1 MTRESKTFS
10 RASTWVEAGKLIVAW
25 VQGFRLRLRLGAFDK
40 ERQAVADMRQSDP
53 FMPISTDWYTGPARH
68 LLCCCIVLQ
77 QYDTRLVRD
86 MVATAE
92 WTYLAND
99 PEPTDAALIRLADH
113 LAYSVRGDIAAI
125 LEERLDRDRLLSQL
139 ALRGGEPQRTCPMDQ
154 EAPQQSI

>member
-1 MTRESKTFS
+1 MTRESKTFGDHTT
-10 RASTWVEAGKLIVAW
+10 REEAQKLTAAW
-25 VQGFRLRLRLGAFDK
+25 VQGFRLRLRLGAFDE

-53 FMPISTDWYTGPARH
+53 FAQVSTDWHAGPARH
-68 LLCCCIVLQ
+68 LLCCCIVLA

-86 MVATAE
+86 MVATAK

-139 ALRGGEPQRTCPMDQ
+139 AFWGGEPQRTCPVDQ